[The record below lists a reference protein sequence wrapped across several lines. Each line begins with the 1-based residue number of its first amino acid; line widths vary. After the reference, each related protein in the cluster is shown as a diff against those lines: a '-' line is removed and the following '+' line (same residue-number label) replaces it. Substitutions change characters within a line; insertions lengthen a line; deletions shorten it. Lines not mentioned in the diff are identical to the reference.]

1 MKKKVL
7 SLLLAMTMSMGLLC
21 GCGQSDVSQN
31 AQEENV
37 QEENVQED
45 NVQEENLQEE
55 NAQQGTAKETEQ
67 ETANGTETKETD
79 EDALSDDVVIR
90 VASLKGPTS
99 IGLVK
104 LWQDAEEN
112 KANANYEFTMA
123 TAADEILPLVLKGD
137 LDIALVP
144 ANAAANLYQKSNGAV
159 AVIDINTLGVLYM
172 VSGDDSIKSV
182 DDLTNKTIYLT
193 GKGTTP
199 DLALQYLLET
209 HNIQLSDVTI
219 EYKSEATEVAVAL
232 SENPD
237 AVGLLPMPFVIAACA
252 QNEKLQIVLDVNAQW
267 ETANDGKGLVTGVT
281 IVRKAFLEEHP
292 DAVDAFLTDH
302 KNSAEYVNANV
313 EEAAELVVKSGIVEK
328 APVAQKAIPKCNITC
343 ITGEEMKEM
352 LSDYLDILE
361 KQDASFIGGAVPDD
375 DFYVIR

>member
-37 QEENVQED
+37 QEE

-144 ANAAANLYQKSNGAV
+144 ANAAANLYQKSNGAI

-267 ETANDGKGLVTGVT
+267 ETANDGKGLVTGIT

-361 KQDASFIGGAVPDD
+361 KQDASFIGGAVPGD

>member
-37 QEENVQED
+37 QEENL
-45 NVQEENLQEE
+45 QEENLQEE

-267 ETANDGKGLVTGVT
+267 ETANDGKGLVTGIT

-361 KQDASFIGGAVPDD
+361 KQDASFIGGAVPGD

>member
-31 AQEENV
+31 AQEE
-37 QEENVQED
+37 

-144 ANAAANLYQKSNGAV
+144 ANTAANLYQKSNGAV

-267 ETANDGKGLVTGVT
+267 ENANDGKGLVTGIT

-361 KQDASFIGGAVPDD
+361 KQDASFIGGAVPGD

>member
-37 QEENVQED
+37 QEE

-144 ANAAANLYQKSNGAV
+144 ANAAANLYQKSNGAI

-172 VSGDDSIKSV
+172 VSGDASIKSV

-237 AVGLLPMPFVIAACA
+237 TVGLLPMPFVIAACA

-361 KQDASFIGGAVPDD
+361 KQDASFIGGAAPDD

>member
-37 QEENVQED
+37 QEENL
-45 NVQEENLQEE
+45 QEENLQEE

-79 EDALSDDVVIR
+79 EVALSDDVVIR

-237 AVGLLPMPFVIAACA
+237 TVGLLPMPFVIAACA

-267 ETANDGKGLVTGVT
+267 ETANDGKGLVTGIT

-361 KQDASFIGGAVPDD
+361 KQDASFIGGAAPDD

>member
-37 QEENVQED
+37 QEENVQE
-45 NVQEENLQEE
+45 ENLQEE
-55 NAQQGTAKETEQ
+55 NTQQGTAKETEQ

-144 ANAAANLYQKSNGAV
+144 ANAAANLYQKSNGAI
-159 AVIDINTLGVLYM
+159 AAIDINTLGVLYM

>member
-37 QEENVQED
+37 QEE

-104 LWQDAEEN
+104 LWHDAEEN

-267 ETANDGKGLVTGVT
+267 ENANDGKGLVTGIT

-375 DFYVIR
+375 DFYVVIRNE

>member
-37 QEENVQED
+37 QEE

-267 ETANDGKGLVTGVT
+267 ETANDGKGLVTGIT

-361 KQDASFIGGAVPDD
+361 KQDASFIGGAVPGD

>member
-21 GCGQSDVSQN
+21 GCGQSDVSKN

-37 QEENVQED
+37 QEENL
-45 NVQEENLQEE
+45 QEENLQEE

-375 DFYVIR
+375 DFYVIK

>member
-37 QEENVQED
+37 QEE

-209 HNIQLSDVTI
+209 HNIQLSDLTI

-267 ETANDGKGLVTGVT
+267 ETANDGKGLVTGIT

-361 KQDASFIGGAVPDD
+361 KQDASFIGGAVPGD

>member
-37 QEENVQED
+37 QEE

-137 LDIALVP
+137 LDITLVP
-144 ANAAANLYQKSNGAV
+144 ANAAANLYQKSNGAI

>member
-21 GCGQSDVSQN
+21 GCGQSGVSQN
-31 AQEENV
+31 TQEDSVQEENV
-37 QEENVQED
+37 QEENA
-45 NVQEENLQEE
+45 QEE
-55 NAQQGTAKETEQ
+55 NAQQDTANETEQ
-67 ETANGTETKETD
+67 EAADETEAKETAGD
-79 EDALSDDVVIR
+79 PLNDVVIR

-104 LWQDAEEN
+104 LWQDAEDE

-144 ANAAANLYQKSNGAV
+144 ANAAANLYQKSNGAI

-172 VSGDDSIKSV
+172 VSGDDSIQSV
-182 DDLTNKTIYLT
+182 DDLANKTIYLT

-199 DLALQYLLET
+199 DLALQYLLES
-209 HNIQLSDVTI
+209 HNIQLSDLTI

-252 QNEKLQIVLDVNAQW
+252 QNDALKIVLDVNAQW
-267 ETANDGKGLVTGVT
+267 EAANGGKGLVTGVT
-281 IVRKAFLEEHP
+281 IVRKAFLEEHTE
-292 DAVDAFLTDH
+292 AVAAFLEDH

-352 LSDYLDILE
+352 LSDYLKILE

-375 DFYVIR
+375 DFYVVIRNE

>member
-37 QEENVQED
+37 QEE

-144 ANAAANLYQKSNGAV
+144 ANTAANLYQKSNGAV

-267 ETANDGKGLVTGVT
+267 ENANDGKGLVTGIT

-361 KQDASFIGGAVPDD
+361 KQDASFIGGAAPDD

>member
-37 QEENVQED
+37 QEE

-267 ETANDGKGLVTGVT
+267 ENANDGKGLVTGIT

-361 KQDASFIGGAVPDD
+361 KQDASFIGGAVPGD

>member
-37 QEENVQED
+37 QEE

-144 ANAAANLYQKSNGAV
+144 ANTAANLYQKSNGAV

-267 ETANDGKGLVTGVT
+267 ENANDGKGLVTGIT

-361 KQDASFIGGAVPDD
+361 KQDASFIGGAVPGD

>member
-7 SLLLAMTMSMGLLC
+7 SLLLAMTMSMGFLC

-37 QEENVQED
+37 QEENL
-45 NVQEENLQEE
+45 QEENLQEE

-267 ETANDGKGLVTGVT
+267 ETANDGKGLVTGIT

-361 KQDASFIGGAVPDD
+361 KQDASFIGGAVPGD